1 MLHRIALETSIARPP
16 APTTPPMRMF
26 SHIEA
31 VLNIWDQYVV
41 DKPYSFPSDEVTMG
55 VILFNVD

>member
-1 MLHRIALETSIARPP
+1 
-16 APTTPPMRMF
+16 MRMF